1 MLNPCSALLAQYM
14 YKDRCTIAR
23 QVETTDEIGADVYE
37 MKDIYTNV
45 PCKLGQTGQSSMNGL
60 STDRAFM
67 IQDHLRLSLP
77 VEYDVKEN
85 DIITIQHKGQTF
97 VMRSDT
103 PFKYMSHQEISLF
116 KVSEA

>member
-1 MLNPCSALLAQYM
+1 MLNPCSVLLVQYM

-23 QVETTDEIGADVYE
+23 QVETTDDIGADVYE
-37 MKDIYTNV
+37 MKDIYTDV

-60 STDRAFM
+60 STDRAFT
-67 IQDHLRLSLP
+67 IQDHLRLSLL

-97 VMRSDT
+97 VMRADT
-103 PFKYMSHQEISLF
+103 PFKYRSHQEISLF